1 MSMVTD
7 MATIH
12 TVTDMVMVV
21 CLATDMVGIMLMA
34 MTDMDTATDT
44 VMDIFQDTDMAMDM
58 DTTDMGMDLFLA
70 HFLTKS
76 KAMNVHKKDK
86 DNISAL

>member
-1 MSMVTD
+1 MVTD

-21 CLATDMVGIMLMA
+21 CLATDMVDIMLMA
-34 MTDMDTATDT
+34 MTDMDMATDT